1 MSSKKFKKDRKNL
14 KIYMIMLKMQI
25 KMQNRLFLSLN
36 RQKNTAK
43 KLENA
48 YVVYFG

>member
-14 KIYMIMLKMQI
+14 KICMIMLKMLI
-25 KMQNRLFLSLN
+25 RMLNRLFQNFN
-36 RQKNTAK
+36 RQKNIVK